1 MGKNVSDH
9 DYHWVVYMACQSTIA
24 FGIDSDVTV
33 LAPIH
38 APGVF
43 NCPGVYAV
51 EAYKQGCVIV
61 VDHVRTAQ
69 HSPQI

>member
-51 EAYKQGCVIV
+51 EAY
-61 VDHVRTAQ
+61 
-69 HSPQI
+69 